1 MVWNIFFPHILGRI
15 IPTDYFFCRGV
26 ETTNQLSIMFVYQR
40 VVYPVG
46 DPWSQVYL
54 THSLEKP
61 FTLNFRLGP
70 LVGVVQE
77 TKAGTGDL
85 TKEW

>member
-1 MVWNIFFPHILGRI
+1 MNLRPGRSSH
-15 IPTDYFFCRGV
+15 PCCFLTSGTR
-26 ETTNQLSIMFVYQR
+26 R
-40 VVYPVG
+40 RR
-46 DPWSQVYL
+46 PWIASGASTRPIGGGSRASREVYL

-77 TKAGTGDL
+77 TKDSA
-85 TKEW
+85 

>member
-1 MVWNIFFPHILGRI
+1 
-15 IPTDYFFCRGV
+15 
-26 ETTNQLSIMFVYQR
+26 MFVYQR